1 MEGSSKMKAE
11 RKPVR
16 EDSGGAWPVVA
27 QQRLRW
33 LQLGWA
39 GGVWPRGPQHHFLSP
54 GPARFALFLLCCME
68 TLLPS
73 HMAPTH
79 RLQPSDV
86 RKIILELRPMSKG
99 LLQDYLKKEMGL
111 PESNHSSLPCLSS
124 DSQLPHINGSAILPY
139 FRAIRPLSDKNT
151 IDKIIEQLDKLKFQ
165 REPEAEVS
173 MPADNFERK
182 NFILA
187 VLQQFSAC
195 LEHVLQSLNSG
206 SQ

>member
-1 MEGSSKMKAE
+1 MARGTCPPSPSQRE
-11 RKPVR
+11 R
-16 EDSGGAWPVVA
+16 
-27 QQRLRW
+27 
-33 LQLGWA
+33 
-39 GGVWPRGPQHHFLSP
+39 
-54 GPARFALFLLCCME
+54 
-68 TLLPS
+68 
-73 HMAPTH
+73 
-79 RLQPSDV
+79 SDV
-86 RKIILELRPMSKG
+86 RTLTSSRYCGCNVHPC
-99 LLQDYLKKEMGL
+99 LLLVPQLKKEMGL

-206 SQ
+206 PQ

>member
-1 MEGSSKMKAE
+1 M
-11 RKPVR
+11 
-16 EDSGGAWPVVA
+16 
-27 QQRLRW
+27 
-33 LQLGWA
+33 
-39 GGVWPRGPQHHFLSP
+39 LSHA

-173 MPADNFERK
+173 MPADSFERK

-187 VLQQFSAC
+187 VFQQFSAC